1 MTETLVSTV
10 VEQVPRHR
18 FIPDRIWDGTEPVDR
33 TQTPDRWWQL
43 VDADTAVVTQIDE
56 GRVGGMGV
64 PTSSSSAPSV
74 VAAMLDA
81 LDVQP
86 GQQVLEIGTGTGWNA
101 ALLCE
106 LVGDAD
112 RVTTIEVDPVVAAQA
127 RKALGAAGYEVRVV
141 VGDGAEGFPALAPY
155 DRIIAT
161 CAVWEVP
168 HAWLT
173 QVRDG
178 GIIVTPWSPQ
188 RFGPHGALARLQVRD
203 GAAEGRF
210 LQEAAFMWLRSQ
222 RWSGGPP
229 HDLEADP
236 EETRMVD
243 GGQELLA
250 DTTVMLPLTLMVP
263 HWNYGLRSSAD
274 GLVMLLSATDSPS
287 WARVYPDRVE
297 QGGPRRLWEEL
308 EQAHAW
314 WVQRGRPE
322 VSEFGLT
329 VGPQGHVVWLES
341 PDGPSWQHVV

>member
-1 MTETLVSTV
+1 
-10 VEQVPRHR
+10 
-18 FIPDRIWDGTEPVDR
+18 
-33 TQTPDRWWQL
+33 
-43 VDADTAVVTQIDE
+43 
-56 GRVGGMGV
+56 MGV

-127 RKALGAAGYEVRVV
+127 RKTLGAAGYEVRVV

-188 RFGPHGALARLQVRD
+188 RFGRTGPWPASRCGTVPPKDGSSKRRRSCGCAPSAGQGA
-203 GAAEGRF
+203 
-210 LQEAAFMWLRSQ
+210 
-222 RWSGGPP
+222 
-229 HDLEADP
+229 
-236 EETRMVD
+236 
-243 GGQELLA
+243 
-250 DTTVMLPLTLMVP
+250 
-263 HWNYGLRSSAD
+263 
-274 GLVMLLSATDSPS
+274 
-287 WARVYPDRVE
+287 
-297 QGGPRRLWEEL
+297 RR
-308 EQAHAW
+308 
-314 WVQRGRPE
+314 
-322 VSEFGLT
+322 T
-329 VGPQGHVVWLES
+329 I
-341 PDGPSWQHVV
+341 